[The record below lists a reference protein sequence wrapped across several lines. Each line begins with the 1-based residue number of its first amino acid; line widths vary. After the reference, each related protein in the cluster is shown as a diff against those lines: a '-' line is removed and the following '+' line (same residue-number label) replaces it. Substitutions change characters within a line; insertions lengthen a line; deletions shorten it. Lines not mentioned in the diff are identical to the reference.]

1 MQKPLSFTLDVAKLD
16 KSQATEE
23 LEYLAHIISQYNYE
37 YYVNDSPSV
46 TDAEYDELFSRNLEI
61 EEKFPDLKRS
71 DSPSEKVGA
80 EVVSSKKIKHKV
92 PMLSLSNCRNME
104 ELDDFVSKVNRFL
117 GRDLQENIEFACEP
131 KVDGASVSLFYKDGK
146 FQYAATRGNGVEGED
161 ITENV
166 KQISGIPMQINT
178 DTDELEVRGEIF
190 LTKEE
195 FEKINKEREQDKLP
209 LFANPRNAAAG
220 SLRHLDPS
228 VTGSRNLQYF
238 AYSVGAQT
246 KEVASSQSELLD
258 FMKKSGFKVNDL
270 FLKTASLDE
279 VKGFYEKLANDRSSI
294 PYDIDGVV
302 YKVNDFALQKRL
314 GFVARAPRFA
324 IAHKFPAE
332 KAKTRLNSI
341 SVQVGR
347 TGAITPIAEL
357 EPVNVGGVIVKRASL
372 HNQHEIERKDI
383 RVGDMVIIE
392 RAGDVIP
399 YVSGIIEEMRP
410 KGAAAFVFPKE
421 CPVCGSELAKDPEEV
436 IYRCM
441 GDMKCEA
448 QRLQKLEHFV
458 SKAAFN
464 IDGLGSKQ
472 VNFLYHKGYIKS
484 PIDIFKL
491 DSKTDSQ
498 GMPLDK
504 HSGWGKKSVDNLY
517 KAIEAAKKV
526 SFERFLYALGIRYI
540 GEVTARMLAEQ
551 YVGFRSFFSDM
562 LKLAE
567 SDYEVAEKIRSSNG
581 IGSTVIDALRSFF
594 HNEYNREVVE
604 GLLEV
609 VDVQDYKEVTSSSA
623 LHNKKIV
630 FTGTLE
636 KMTRGEAK
644 ERAKAKGAKIMSSVS
659 ANVDFVVAGKDPGSK
674 IKKAQALE
682 VKVIDEDRWL
692 EILNE

>member
-1 MQKPLSFTLDVAKLD
+1 MQRPLSFTLDVAKLD
-16 KSQATEE
+16 KNQAKEE
-23 LEYLAHIISQYNYE
+23 LEYLAQIISQYNYE

-46 TDAEYDELFSRNLEI
+46 MDAEYDELFSRNLTI
-61 EEKFPDLKRS
+61 EERFSDLKRS
-71 DSPSEKVGA
+71 DSPSDKVGA
-80 EVVSSKKIKHKV
+80 EVVNSKKIKHKA
-92 PMLSLSNCRNME
+92 PMLSLSNCKSME
-104 ELDDFVSKVNRFL
+104 ELDGFTSKVNRFL
-117 GRDLQENIEFACEP
+117 GRDLQEKIEFACEP
-131 KVDGASVSLFYKDGK
+131 KVDGASVNLFYRKGK
-146 FQYAATRGNGVEGED
+146 FQHASTRGNGFEGED

-166 KQISGIPMQINT
+166 KQIYGVPMQINF
-178 DTDELEVRGEIF
+178 DIEELEVRGEIF

-195 FEKINKEREQDKLP
+195 FYNINKERERENLP

-220 SLRHLDPS
+220 SLRHLDPG

-246 KEVASSQSELLD
+246 KEVAASQSELLD
-258 FMKKSGFKVNDL
+258 FMKKAGFKVNGL
-270 FLKTASLDE
+270 FLKTDSLDE
-279 VKGFYEKLANDRSSI
+279 VKKFYEKLSSDRSSI

-332 KAKTRLNSI
+332 KVKTRLNAI

-347 TGAITPIAEL
+347 TGAVTPIAEL
-357 EPVNVGGVIVKRASL
+357 EPVNVGGVMVRRASL
-372 HNQHEIERKDI
+372 HNQNEIERKDI
-383 RVGDMVIIE
+383 RVGDMVIVE

-399 YVSGIIEEMRP
+399 YVSEVVEEMRP
-410 KGAAAFVFPKE
+410 KGAVEFAFPTE
-421 CPVCGSELAKDPEEV
+421 CPVCGSEIAKDPEEV

-448 QRLQKLEHFV
+448 QILQKLEHFV

-472 VNFLYHKGYIKS
+472 VNFLYHEGYIKN

-491 DSKTDSQ
+491 GSKTDNQ
-498 GMPLDK
+498 GMPLGK

-517 KAIEAAKKV
+517 KAIEGARSI

-551 YVGFRSFFSDM
+551 YGNFQSFFGDM
-562 LKLAE
+562 LKLAQ
-567 SDYEVAEKIRSSNG
+567 SDYVVAERLRSSNG
-581 IGSTVIDALRSFF
+581 IGFTVVNALGSFF
-594 HNEYNREVVE
+594 QNDYNREVVE
-604 GLLEV
+604 GLV
-609 VDVQDYKEVTSSSA
+609 QIVGVQDHKEIMSSSS
-623 LHNKKIV
+623 LNNKKIV

-636 KMTRGEAK
+636 RMTRGESK
-644 ERAKAKGAKIMSSVS
+644 ERAKAQGAKVMSSIS

-674 IKKAQALE
+674 VKKAHELKVE
-682 VKVIDEDRWL
+682 VIDEDRWL
-692 EILNE
+692 ELLDE